1 MPRGPSSNPIVKRIP
16 WQQRPTCAECG
27 LKIRR
32 PRPGD
37 EKVCSRCH
45 ELLHVS
51 EFPHNSARADHRET
65 YCRPCKRV
73 RQNEGNRRIRGAA
86 QPLSD
91 LSPVGEETTTLIGTF
106 VSQAPLTEYREVP
119 SSVKPVQVQYETVD
133 RKPVY
138 ELTLKPTHRPA
149 GTAADNIAIV
159 HTFTELA
166 AAPLEAGQWLARVF
180 QDGQLEKVLR
190 AGDQW
195 PIVDTSI
202 EFTEDEDAPLVRG
215 SAATHRP
222 VRGASDW
229 PWSSS
234 SSQTEEFIVGE
245 TPITGM
251 VRSPPGTAA
260 RSARATR
267 AR

>member
-1 MPRGPSSNPIVKRIP
+1 M
-16 WQQRPTCAECG
+16 
-27 LKIRR
+27 
-32 PRPGD
+32 
-37 EKVCSRCH
+37 
-45 ELLHVS
+45 
-51 EFPHNSARADHRET
+51 
-65 YCRPCKRV
+65 

-190 AGDQW
+190 AGDSGRS
-195 PIVDTSI
+195 SI
-202 EFTEDEDAPLVRG
+202 RASSSPRTKTPRWVRG
-215 SAATHRP
+215 STATHRP

>member
-1 MPRGPSSNPIVKRIP
+1 
-16 WQQRPTCAECG
+16 
-27 LKIRR
+27 
-32 PRPGD
+32 
-37 EKVCSRCH
+37 
-45 ELLHVS
+45 
-51 EFPHNSARADHRET
+51 
-65 YCRPCKRV
+65 
-73 RQNEGNRRIRGAA
+73 
-86 QPLSD
+86 
-91 LSPVGEETTTLIGTF
+91 VGEETTTLIGTF

-166 AAPLEAGQWLARVF
+166 AAPLEAGQWLACVF
-180 QDGQLEKVLR
+180 QDGQLEKICAPGTSGRSSIR
-190 AGDQW
+190 ASSSPRTKTPHW
-195 PIVDTSI
+195 
-202 EFTEDEDAPLVRG
+202 VRG

-234 SSQTEEFIVGE
+234 SAKPRSSSSVRR
-245 TPITGM
+245 PSRGM
-251 VRSPPGTAA
+251 VRSPTGDGCPICKSDQGEVEDFTLRCPNCTGGLRYSAELLLAERVEVDPGTEFEFLSWLES
-260 RSARATR
+260 RWLLSQIPKEVEVSA
-267 AR
+267 

>member
-166 AAPLEAGQWLARVF
+166 AAPLEAGQWLACVL

-190 AGDQW
+190 AGDSGRS
-195 PIVDTSI
+195 SI
-202 EFTEDEDAPLVRG
+202 RASSSPRTKTPRWCEVRQLRTG
-215 SAATHRP
+215 PSVEPRTG
-222 VRGASDW
+222 RGVHPQAK
-229 PWSSS
+229 PRSSS
-234 SSQTEEFIVGE
+234 S
-245 TPITGM
+245 
-251 VRSPPGTAA
+251 VRRPSRGW
-260 RSARATR
+260 
-267 AR
+267 